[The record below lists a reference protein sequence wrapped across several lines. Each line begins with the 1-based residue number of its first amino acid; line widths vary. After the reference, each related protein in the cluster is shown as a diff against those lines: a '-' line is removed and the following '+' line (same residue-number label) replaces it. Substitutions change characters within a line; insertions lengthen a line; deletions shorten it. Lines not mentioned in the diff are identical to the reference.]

1 MEYIV
6 TGSVVEIVPIKVHRH
21 EAGYWR
27 KMIDRKIEEERENA
41 QES

>member
-6 TGSVVEIVPIKVHRH
+6 TGTVIEIVPTEVQKH

-27 KMIDRKIEEERENA
+27 KMIDRKIEEARKNGV
-41 QES
+41 

>member
-6 TGSVVEIVPIKVHRH
+6 TGSVVEIVPTEVHRH

-27 KMIDRKIEEERENA
+27 KMIDRKIEEASENERD
-41 QES
+41 